1 MGEDVG
7 LPGGLGFRPRP
18 DGVEE
23 SERLLGGGGADGR
36 DVLHRLVAAP
46 VALRRLAPVP
56 DVVVDGAD
64 RGRMGH

>member
-1 MGEDVG
+1 MSEDVG
-7 LPGGLGFRPRP
+7 LPGGLGLGPRP
-18 DGVEE
+18 DRVEE
-23 SERLLGGGGADGR
+23 PERLLGLGADGR
-36 DVLHRLVAAP
+36 HVLDRLVPAP